1 MMGFHRQTLRSTLL
15 TLSVVITGALLVGCA
30 SVQIDTARAEWQAGN
45 SQQAIASLSTDK
57 IPVRDHLLAHMEKG
71 LIQHETGDYDGSIN
85 TLLEAVKLLDSRDFL
100 SVSELGGSLVISERA
115 TTYKGEYAEQLWL
128 HTYLMMNFL
137 LTEQYESAAVEA
149 RRALTVFDNYNDI
162 LQHDHFSQLLTAV
175 AFNSA
180 GQTNDAYVTYR
191 NLAALVPESS
201 AVTGALST
209 VAASLGQFNEAEK
222 YRKIS
227 GLSKGND
234 SGELVVFV
242 ASGTIAQKRAGDL
255 FVFPDARI
263 SFPFYPPTVR
273 TTPGIRAE
281 TGGAALDTSTL
292 STSLNALV
300 AESLAARGNKLAAKQ
315 ATRLAAKNALA
326 ESASSDAAT
335 EILKAVLFVL
345 EEADT
350 RSWQTLPADLT
361 MVRVPLPTGTHNVTL
376 RTNYPG
382 ERAITF
388 TVDIRPGSSTF
399 RRWRVSS

>member
-1 MMGFHRQTLRSTLL
+1 MGLHRQTLRSAFLA
-15 TLSVVITGALLVGCA
+15 LSVVITSALLVGCA

-71 LIQHETGDYDGSIN
+71 LIQHETGDYNGSIN
-85 TLLEAVKLLDSRDFL
+85 TLLKAVKLLNSRDFL

-137 LTEQYESAAVEA
+137 LAEQYESAAVEA
-149 RRALTVFDNYNDI
+149 RRALKVFDNHSDI
-162 LQHDHFSQLLTAV
+162 LQHDHFSQLLTAI

-201 AVTGALST
+201 AVAGALSNI
-209 VAASLGQFNEAEK
+209 AASLGQFSEAEK

-227 GLSKGND
+227 GPSSRND

-242 ASGTIAQKRAGDL
+242 ASGTIAQKRPGDL

-263 SFPFYPPTVR
+263 SFPFYPPTFR
-273 TTPGIRAE
+273 TVPTIAVE
-281 TGGAALDTSTL
+281 AGGATRDTSTL

-315 ATRLAAKNALA
+315 VARLAAKNALA
-326 ESASSDAAT
+326 ESASSDTAT

-361 MVRVPLPTGTHNVTL
+361 MVRVPLPPGSHNVIL
-376 RTNYPG
+376 RATHLG
-382 ERAITF
+382 ERDITF
-388 TVDIRPGSSTF
+388 SVDIQPGKSTF
-399 RRWRVSS
+399 RRWRLSG